1 MGFFARLGTLTPAI
15 ALLAGL
21 AAAPALAEEGF
32 WTNGVSSLGELKY
45 KPGFT
50 RFDYVNPD
58 APKRG
63 VLRLSEFGVFDSLN
77 PIPNKGNLATPV
89 AALVF
94 ETLMKPSLDEALSTY
109 GLIAESVSYP
119 KDYSSVSYRLNPKAA
134 WADGQPITV
143 EDVIYSFDKSK
154 EFDPAKAFYY
164 QHVVKAEKT
173 DEREV
178 KFTFDEKNNR
188 DLVSTV
194 GQLIVVPKHW
204 WEANDARGAKR
215 NVAATTLEPVM
226 GSGPYKLVGMS
237 PGSTLKF
244 ELRDDYWG
252 KDLPVNVGY
261 NNFKTIEYTYYADID
276 VQFEAFRSG
285 DSDFW
290 SENEAKRWATAYDFP
305 AVKQGK
311 VKKEELPNDYRS
323 SGVLVGFIPN
333 LRREQFQDPRVR
345 EALNY
350 AFDFETLKRTIF
362 YGQYSRINSYFFGS
376 ELASSGL
383 PQGKELELLTAL
395 KDKVPPS
402 VFTEPYSNPVAGDE
416 AKLRQNLRKALGLFK
431 EAGWE
436 LKGGQ
441 MINAKTGKPFKF
453 EILLSSNIIER
464 VALPFAA
471 NLKKIGVIAT
481 VRSVDASQ
489 FTERWRKR
497 DFDVMYQG
505 WAQSLNPGAEQAEY
519 WGSKAAAA
527 EGTQNYAGIA
537 NPAIDELI
545 RKIIFAPDRDAQV
558 AAVKAID
565 RVLLHNHYVV
575 PSYTLRTSRIAYWDK
590 FERPKELPHYSS
602 GFPSIWWA
610 KGE

>member
-1 MGFFARLGTLTPAI
+1 MGFIARLGTLTPVI
-15 ALLAGL
+15 ALIAGF
-21 AAAPALAEEGF
+21 AAAPAFSEEGF

-45 KPGFT
+45 KPGFSH
-50 RFDYVNPD
+50 FDYVNPQ

-77 PIPNKGNLATPV
+77 PIPNKGNLALPV
-89 AALVF
+89 AALVY
-94 ETLMKPSLDEALSTY
+94 ETLMKPSLDEPLSTY

-119 KDYSSVSYRLNPKAA
+119 KDFASVSYRLNPKAA
-134 WADGQPITV
+134 WADGKPITV
-143 EDVIYSFDKSK
+143 EDVVFSFDKAK

-173 DEREV
+173 GEREV
-178 KFTFDEKNNR
+178 TFTFDEKNNR
-188 DLVSTV
+188 DLVATI
-194 GQLIVVPKHW
+194 GQLTIVPKHW
-204 WEANDARGAKR
+204 WEGKDARGVQR
-215 NVAATTLEPVM
+215 NIGATTLEPVM
-226 GSGPYKLVGMS
+226 GSGPYNLVAVS

-252 KDLPVNVGY
+252 KDLPVNIGY

-290 SENEAKRWATAYDFP
+290 SENEAKRWATAYTFP
-305 AVKQGK
+305 AVQQGK

-333 LRREQFQDPRVR
+333 LRREQFQDARVR

-362 YGQYSRINSYFFGS
+362 YGQYSRINSYFYGS

-383 PQGKELELLTAL
+383 PQGKELEILTEL

-402 VFTEPYSNPVAGDE
+402 VFTEPYVNPVAGNE

-431 EAGWE
+431 QAGWE

-441 MINAKTGKPFKF
+441 MVNAKTGKPFKF
-453 EILLSSNIIER
+453 EILLNSNIIER

-471 NLKKIGVIAT
+471 NLKKIGVVAT

-497 DFDVMYQG
+497 DFDVIYTG
-505 WAQSLNPGAEQAEY
+505 WGQSLNPGAEQAEY

-537 NPAIDELI
+537 NPAIDAII
-545 RKIIFAPDRDAQV
+545 RKIIFAPDRDVQV
-558 AAVKAID
+558 AAVKALD

-575 PSYTLRTSRIAYWDK
+575 PSYTLRMSRIAYWDK
-590 FERPKELPHYSS
+590 FERPKDLPHYSS

>member
-1 MGFFARLGTLTPAI
+1 MGFFARLGILTPAI
-15 ALLAGL
+15 ALIAGL
-21 AAAPALAEEGF
+21 AAAPASAEEGF

-45 KPGFT
+45 KPGFS

-63 VLRLSEFGVFDSLN
+63 VLRMSEFGVFDSLN
-77 PIPNKGNLATPV
+77 PIPNKGNLALPA
-89 AALVF
+89 AALVY
-94 ETLMKPSLDEALSTY
+94 ETLMKPSLDEPLSTY

-119 KDYSSVSYRLNPKAA
+119 EDYSSVSYRLHPKAA
-134 WADGQPITV
+134 WADGKPITV
-143 EDVIYSFDKSK
+143 EDVIFSFDKVK

-164 QHVVKAEKT
+164 QHVIKAEKT
-173 DEREV
+173 GEREV

-188 DLVSTV
+188 DLVATV
-194 GQLIVVPKHW
+194 GQLTIVPKHW
-204 WEANDARGAKR
+204 WEGTDARGVKR

-226 GSGPYKLVGMS
+226 GSGPYKLVAIS
-237 PGSTLKF
+237 PGSTLTF

-252 KDLPVNVGY
+252 KDLPVNIGY
-261 NNFKTIEYTYYADID
+261 NNFKRIEYTYYADID
-276 VQFEAFRSG
+276 VEFEAFRSG

-290 SENEAKRWATAYDFP
+290 AENEAKRWATAYDFP
-305 AVKQGK
+305 AVQQGK

-323 SGVLVGFIPN
+323 SGVMVGFIPN
-333 LRREQFQDPRVR
+333 LRREQFQDARVR

-383 PQGKELELLTAL
+383 PQGKELDLLTAL

-402 VFTEPYSNPVAGDE
+402 VFTTPYSNPVAGDE
-416 AKLRQNLRKALGLFK
+416 GKLRQNLRKALGLFK

-436 LKGGQ
+436 LKGGR
-441 MINAKTGKPFKF
+441 MVNARTGKPFQF

-464 VALPFAA
+464 VALPFAT
-471 NLKKIGVIAT
+471 NLKKIGVTAT

-505 WAQSLNPGAEQAEY
+505 WAQSLNPGSEQAEY

-537 NPAIDELI
+537 NPAIDALI
-545 RKIIFAPDRDAQV
+545 RKIIFAPDRDNQV
-558 AAVKAID
+558 AAVKALD
-565 RVLLHNHYVV
+565 RILLHNHYIV

-590 FERPKELPHYSS
+590 FERPEELPHYSS

-610 KGE
+610 KGR